1 MIRTLTTRLIMV
13 NPSSLQNSET
23 SPQGAINR
31 VALHDEVT
39 FRLRDMIVEGQLEAG
54 ARIQEL
60 ELAQLLGVSRTPI
73 REAIKVLA
81 SEGLVDML
89 PLKGAVVKQF
99 SDKDAQDMLKVIA
112 VLESFAAKQAKTA
125 SQSDIDSVLALHQS
139 MQAHYKSKNR
149 HAYFALNQQIHD
161 RLIALSGNETLIAMH
176 ASLSKRMRRIRY
188 TGNTMQANW
197 DEAMQEHE
205 EMMEALAA
213 KDFRQLG
220 KIMEQHILNT
230 WPRLKRL
237 N

>member
-1 MIRTLTTRLIMV
+1 MV
-13 NPSSLQNSET
+13 NPSSFENFET
-23 SPQGAINR
+23 SPKGAINR

-99 SDKDAQDMLKVIA
+99 SDKDAQDMLMVIA
-112 VLESFAAKQAKTA
+112 VLESFAAKQAKAA
-125 SQSDIDSVLALHQS
+125 SQSEIDSVLALHQT

-149 HAYFALNQQIHD
+149 HAYFAWNQQIHD

-205 EMMEALAA
+205 EMMEALAS
-213 KDFRQLG
+213 KDFRRLA

-237 N
+237 K

>member
-1 MIRTLTTRLIMV
+1 MLRTFQSILPMV
-13 NPSSLQNSET
+13 NPSSTKKLASI
-23 SPQGAINR
+23 PQPAISR
-31 VALHDEVT
+31 LALHDEVT
-39 FRLRDMIVEGQLEAG
+39 LRLRDMIVEGQLEAG
-54 ARIQEL
+54 ARIQEM
-60 ELAQLLGVSRTPI
+60 ELAQVLGVSRTPI

-112 VLESFAAKQAKTA
+112 VLESFAAKQAKAA
-125 SQSDIDSVLALHQS
+125 SQSEIDSVLALHQS
-139 MQAHYKSKNR
+139 MQAHYKSNNR

-237 N
+237 K

>member
-1 MIRTLTTRLIMV
+1 MV
-13 NPSSLQNSET
+13 NPSSTKKT
-23 SPQGAINR
+23 SAVPPIAINR

-39 FRLRDMIVEGQLEAG
+39 LRLRNMIVEGQLAAG

-81 SEGLVDML
+81 SEGLVDMQ

-112 VLESFAAKQAKTA
+112 ALESFAAKQAKVA
-125 SQSDIDSVLALHQS
+125 SQNAIDKVLALHKK
-139 MQAHYKSKNR
+139 MQLQYTRKNR
-149 HAYFALNQQIHD
+149 LEYFSLNQQIHD
-161 RLIALSGNETLIAMH
+161 SLIALTGNDTLIALH
-176 ASLSKRMRRIRY
+176 AILSKRMRRIRY
-188 TGNTMQANW
+188 TGNTLQTNW
-197 DEAMQEHE
+197 DEAMQEHDA
-205 EMMEALAA
+205 MMEALAS
-213 KDFRQLG
+213 KDFNKLA

-237 N
+237 

>member
-1 MIRTLTTRLIMV
+1 MV
-13 NPSSLQNSET
+13 NPSSFENSET
-23 SPQGAINR
+23 SPKGAINR

-99 SDKDAQDMLKVIA
+99 SDKDAQDMLMVIA
-112 VLESFAAKQAKTA
+112 VLESFAAKQAKAA
-125 SQSDIDSVLALHQS
+125 SQSEIDSVLALHQT
-139 MQAHYKSKNR
+139 MQMHYKTKNR
-149 HAYFALNQQIHD
+149 HAYFAMNQQIHD
-161 RLIALSGNETLIAMH
+161 RLIALSGNETLIALH

-205 EMMEALAA
+205 EMMEALAS
-213 KDFRQLG
+213 KDFRRLA

-237 N
+237 K